1 MNNRSKSENFLTVAE
16 IDIVR
21 GSFLNLG
28 DENARAGELFY
39 QQLFEDNPEL
49 KRLFLSDISIQSEK
63 LTNMLGM
70 IVSQIHNMP
79 ELLPMLA
86 DLARRH
92 LGYGV
97 EAEHYR
103 DVGDALIGTIRDVL
117 GPKFRPEVE
126 AAWTKAYE
134 GIALTMIQCCYGR
147 AGIEKYQMAS
157 SQN

>member
-1 MNNRSKSENFLTVAE
+1 MDHLSKFENFLTVAE

-21 GSFLNLG
+21 RSFLNLG

-39 QQLFEDNPEL
+39 QQLFDDKPEL
-49 KRLFLSDISIQSEK
+49 KSLFLSDISVQSEK

-103 DVGDALIGTIRDVL
+103 DVGDALISTIRDVL
-117 GPKFRPEVE
+117 GPKFGPDVE

-147 AGIEKYQMAS
+147 AGIEKYEMARTHD
-157 SQN
+157 